1 MKHLKELIVKE
12 KAEMEEAMDK
22 VYQKSGVRFEGTGE
36 ETLNALN
43 VNAMTEEEHPDYD
56 PYG

>member
-1 MKHLKELIVKE
+1 
-12 KAEMEEAMDK
+12 MEEAMDK

-43 VNAMTEEEHPDYD
+43 ANAMREEEHPDYD

>member
-1 MKHLKELIVKE
+1 
-12 KAEMEEAMDK
+12 MDK